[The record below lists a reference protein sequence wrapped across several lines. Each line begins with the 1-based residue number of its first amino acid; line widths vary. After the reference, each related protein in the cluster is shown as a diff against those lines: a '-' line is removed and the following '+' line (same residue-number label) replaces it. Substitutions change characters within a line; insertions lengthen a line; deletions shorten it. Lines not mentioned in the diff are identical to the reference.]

1 MSAWEGKSARDD
13 MDSDFDIQDRRS
25 RGARAW
31 EGHNQAQSLKEES
44 QERAEDEAA
53 CAREGSSMRCIP

>member
-1 MSAWEGKSARDD
+1 MIFKTDEAEVQGLGK
-13 MDSDFDIQDRRS
+13 DII
-25 RGARAW
+25 
-31 EGHNQAQSLKEES
+31 QAQSPKEGS

>member
-1 MSAWEGKSARDD
+1 MIWIRILIFKTEEAEAQGLGK
-13 MDSDFDIQDRRS
+13 DII
-25 RGARAW
+25 
-31 EGHNQAQSLKEES
+31 QAQSLKEES